1 VEPLSASLTS
11 YVPRWVIKS
20 LRERWVS
27 EDRPFALKRRASAL
41 FLDVADFTEQTGKFA
56 SRGARGAEDLSTI
69 LNGCFSVLT
78 DTINDY
84 DGDIVAF
91 AGDGLLVLWEEP
103 DVRTAALLAA
113 SCALAFQDALSD
125 WARSTQQ
132 DLRVRVSIEV
142 GEVFLCRV
150 GGVDARWH
158 YLVAGSPIRL
168 ACAAYHKADIGKVI
182 LCPAARRAIGEL
194 CVGKI
199 VDADFLEV
207 TRVVAPM
214 RGALSKS
221 DKSFQPEELQ
231 FLLPKVVLDRA
242 NFGAGRWLAEFR
254 RLTIVS
260 IQLGNLGPD
269 GNILDKLQKATLAI
283 QNISARFEGTVLN
296 ILMNDKGISVILVFG
311 LPPLGH
317 SDDALRAI
325 EAAWAVRRIHKSN
338 DITASI
344 GVATGRV
351 FCGECGGHTRREYSI
366 LGQTINLSARL
377 MVVAEDEVLCDLVT
391 STSID
396 RRITFSALG
405 NVQLK
410 GWTQPV
416 PVYRPEAALGS
427 QRQRIP
433 GQIIGRDA
441 ERAILDKALR
451 SLLNGAG
458 QFVLVQ
464 GEAGIGKSR
473 LLADLIERARSN
485 DCNVYQGFATAIEKS
500 TLYFAWREVL
510 LQLIE
515 VTANVDPAHV
525 QEKLMAAISDEPQ
538 LLSWAPLLDD
548 VIHVGFP
555 QTELTQTIIGAARAA
570 SIEQVIV
577 HLLRG
582 SASRR
587 PILLIFDDAHWFDDA
602 SMELLRSVTRR
613 LPEILVVASRRS
625 EESAQRFNVTFSV
638 SQIVK
643 LDGLSEDAVAELVR
657 CRLGVASCPA
667 ELHDFVHR
675 HAGGNPFFCEEL
687 LLALRIF
694 RQEADRRRP
703 RASSVERGRAAP
715 GDHGQYRD
723 GAAPRHAGLQGARR
737 RLRQDRRPGMVA
749 LDAGLRR
756 LDHEPPVGPGASVLR
771 LRLRL

>member
-1 VEPLSASLTS
+1 
-11 YVPRWVIKS
+11 
-20 LRERWVS
+20 
-27 EDRPFALKRRASAL
+27 
-41 FLDVADFTEQTGKFA
+41 
-56 SRGARGAEDLSTI
+56 
-69 LNGCFSVLT
+69 
-78 DTINDY
+78 
-84 DGDIVAF
+84 
-91 AGDGLLVLWEEP
+91 
-103 DVRTAALLAA
+103 
-113 SCALAFQDALSD
+113 
-125 WARSTQQ
+125 
-132 DLRVRVSIEV
+132 
-142 GEVFLCRV
+142 
-150 GGVDARWH
+150 
-158 YLVAGSPIRL
+158 
-168 ACAAYHKADIGKVI
+168 
-182 LCPAARRAIGEL
+182 
-194 CVGKI
+194 
-199 VDADFLEV
+199 
-207 TRVVAPM
+207 
-214 RGALSKS
+214 
-221 DKSFQPEELQ
+221 
-231 FLLPKVVLDRA
+231 
-242 NFGAGRWLAEFR
+242 
-254 RLTIVS
+254 
-260 IQLGNLGPD
+260 
-269 GNILDKLQKATLAI
+269 
-283 QNISARFEGTVLN
+283 
-296 ILMNDKGISVILVFG
+296 
-311 LPPLGH
+311 
-317 SDDALRAI
+317 
-325 EAAWAVRRIHKSN
+325 
-338 DITASI
+338 
-344 GVATGRV
+344 
-351 FCGECGGHTRREYSI
+351 
-366 LGQTINLSARL
+366 

-643 LDGLSEDAVAELVR
+643 LDGCPRMPSRNWFVAALASPRVQLSFTILCIGMPAAIHSSARSFCLPCATLVQSSLSAMVAE
-657 CRLGVASCPA
+657 S
-667 ELHDFVHR
+667 
-675 HAGGNPFFCEEL
+675 
-687 LLALRIF
+687 
-694 RQEADRRRP
+694 
-703 RASSVERGRAAP
+703 AATS
-715 GDHGQYRD
+715 
-723 GAAPRHAGLQGARR
+723 
-737 RLRQDRRPGMVA
+737 
-749 LDAGLRR
+749 
-756 LDHEPPVGPGASVLR
+756 PPPPT
-771 LRLRL
+771 